1 MKDEDKNQAQL
12 IRELR
17 QMRQRVASLERERA
31 QFKRMAETDPYYNS
45 PDMFASADAVTERV
59 LHCNHSLLTTLG
71 YTEDELVGQPISK
84 IYHPDCLEDATTMFT
99 SLVNNGEIRDVELVL
114 RKKDGGT
121 VDVNLSAS
129 TIRDDT
135 GNPLYSR
142 FIWRDIT
149 QQKETERELRES
161 DQRFHQLADSIREVF
176 WLMSLEG
183 DEFYYLSPGYDEIW
197 GRSRYDLIAEPMS
210 WAESI
215 YPDDLEQV
223 LANFER
229 QKRGEFVE
237 YEFRIVRPDGEIR
250 WIQARAFPVKDE
262 GGNPYRVAGFA
273 LDITERKRAEEVSAM
288 QQRQLIQ
295 ADKMTS
301 LGILTA
307 GVAHEIN
314 NPNNF
319 ILLNGETLEKAW
331 FSVMPILERYYQ
343 ENGDFM
349 CAGVLYTELQ
359 TDIREMTTGIII
371 GAKRIQEIVDVLG
384 DFAHH
389 GDEDLSQPV
398 DCNTVIDSAIV
409 IVGNMIEKSTNRF
422 SPQLDRNLPMVLGNA
437 QQLEQV
443 FINLITNACQALPD
457 PSRSVVVS
465 TRKSSKDV
473 LIEFCDEGAGIPP
486 ENLRRIMDAFFTTKR
501 DTGGTGLGLSIS
513 YNIIKNHGGDLTFSS
528 ELGKGTTATV
538 KLPADPRSN
547 R

>member
-1 MKDEDKNQAQL
+1 MKDEAKMQAQP
-12 IRELR
+12 ISELR
-17 QMRQRVASLERERA
+17 RMRQRVASLERERA
-31 QFKRMAETDPYYNS
+31 QFKRMAETDPYFNS
-45 PDMFASADAVTERV
+45 PDMFASVDSVTERV
-59 LHCNHSLLTTLG
+59 LHCNHSLVTTLG
-71 YTEDELVGQPISK
+71 YTEDELVGHPISK
-84 IYHPDCLEDATTMFT
+84 IYHPDCLEDAATMFA
-99 SLVNNGEIRDVELVL
+99 SLVNNGEIRDVELAL

-129 TIRDDT
+129 TIRDDR

-183 DEFYYLSPGYDEIW
+183 DEFVYLSPGYDEIW
-197 GRSRYDLIAEPMS
+197 GRSRLDLIAEPMS

-223 LANFER
+223 LVNFER

-319 ILLNGETLEKAW
+319 ILLNGETLEKSW

-349 CAGVLYTELQ
+349 CAGVPYTELQ

-371 GAKRIQEIVDVLG
+371 GARRIQEIVNALG

-389 GDEDLSQPV
+389 GDENLSELV
-398 DCNTVIDSAIV
+398 DCNSVIDSAIV
-409 IVGNMIEKSTNRF
+409 IVGNMIKTSTNCF
-422 SPQLDRNLPMVLGNA
+422 STQLNRSLPMILGNA

-443 FINLITNACQALPD
+443 FINLITNSCQSLPD

-465 TRKSSKDV
+465 TRKSSKYV
-473 LIEFCDEGAGIPP
+473 LVEVCDEGEGIPS
-486 ENLRRIMDAFFTTKR
+486 ENLLRIIDAFFTTKR

-513 YNIIKNHGGDLTFSS
+513 YNIIKNHGGDLAFTS
-528 ELGKGTTATV
+528 ELGKGMTATV
-538 KLPADPRSN
+538 KLPADPRSD

>member
-1 MKDEDKNQAQL
+1 MQAQL
-12 IRELR
+12 IGELR
-17 QMRQRVASLERERA
+17 QMRQRVASLERERV

-45 PDMFASADAVTERV
+45 PEMFASADAVTERV
-59 LHCNHSLLTTLG
+59 LHCNQALLTPLG
-71 YTEDELVGQPISK
+71 YTEDELVGYAISK
-84 IYHPDCLEDATTMFT
+84 IYHPDCIEDATTMFT
-99 SLVNNGEIRDVELVL
+99 SLVSNGEIRDVELVL
-114 RKKDGGT
+114 RKKNGGKI
-121 VDVNLSAS
+121 DVNLSAS
-129 TIRDDT
+129 TIRDDR

-142 FIWRDIT
+142 FIWRDVT
-149 QQKETERELRES
+149 RYKETERELRQSE
-161 DQRFHQLADSIREVF
+161 QRFHQLANSIREVF

-237 YEFRIVRPDGEIR
+237 YEFRMTRPDGEIR

-273 LDITERKRAEEVSAM
+273 LDITERKRAEELSAM
-288 QQRQLIQ
+288 RQQQLIQ

-319 ILLNGETLEKAW
+319 ILLNGETLDKVW
-331 FSVMPILERYYQ
+331 CGIMPILERYYE
-343 ENGDFM
+343 ENGDFI
-349 CAGVLYTELQ
+349 CAGMPYTELQ
-359 TDIREMTTGIII
+359 SDIRNLTAGITD
-371 GAKRIQEIVDVLG
+371 GARRIQEIVNALG
-384 DFAHH
+384 DFAQH
-389 GDEDLSQPV
+389 GDENLSEPV
-398 DCNTVIDSAIV
+398 DCNSVIDSAIV
-409 IVGNMIEKSTNRF
+409 IVGNMIKTSTNCF
-422 SPQLDRNLPMVLGNA
+422 STQLNRSLPKILGNA

-443 FINLITNACQALPD
+443 FINLITNSCQSLPD

-465 TRKSSKDV
+465 TRKSSKYV
-473 LIEFCDEGAGIPP
+473 LVEVCDEGEGIPS
-486 ENLRRIMDAFFTTKR
+486 ENLLRIIDAFFTTKR

-513 YNIIKNHGGDLTFSS
+513 YNIIKNHGGDLTFTS

-538 KLPADPRSN
+538 KLPAAL
-547 R
+547 

>member
-1 MKDEDKNQAQL
+1 MKDGDKTQAQL
-12 IRELR
+12 IGELR
-17 QMRQRVASLERERA
+17 QMRPRVASLERERA
-31 QFKRMAETDPYYNS
+31 QYKRMAETDPYYNS
-45 PDMFASADAVTERV
+45 PEMFASADAVTERV
-59 LHCNHSLLTTLG
+59 LHCNQALLTTLG

-84 IYHPDCLEDATTMFT
+84 IYHPDCIADGKTMFT
-99 SLVNNGEIRDVELVL
+99 SLVSNGEIRDVELVL
-114 RKKDGGT
+114 RKNDGGT

-129 TIRDDT
+129 TIRDT
-135 GNPLYSR
+135 RGNPLYSR

-149 QQKETERELRES
+149 RHKETERELRQSE
-161 DQRFHQLADSIREVF
+161 QRFHQLANSIREVF

-237 YEFRIVRPDGEIR
+237 YEFRMTRPDGEIR

-273 LDITERKRAEEVSAM
+273 LDITERKRAEELSAM
-288 QQRQLIQ
+288 QQQQLIQ

-319 ILLNGETLEKAW
+319 ILLNGEILEKAW
-331 FSVMPILERYYQ
+331 NDVTPILERYYA
-343 ENGDFM
+343 ENGDFI
-349 CAGVLYTELQ
+349 CAGMPYTQ
-359 TDIREMTTGIII
+359 TRDKIAKLTAGISQ
-371 GAKRIQEIVDVLG
+371 GAKRIQVIVNSLG
-384 DFAHH
+384 DFAHEE
-389 GDEDLSQPV
+389 DENLSQAV
-398 DCNTVIDSAIV
+398 DCNTVVDSAVV
-409 IVGNMIEKSTNRF
+409 IIGNLVKTSTNCF
-422 SPQLDRNLPMVLGNA
+422 STQLNRSLPKILGNA

-443 FINLITNACQALPD
+443 LINLITNSCQALSD
-457 PSRSVVVS
+457 RSKSVVVL
-465 TRKSSKDV
+465 TRKSEKHV
-473 LIEFCDEGAGIPP
+473 LIEVRDEGEGIPS
-486 ENLRRIMDAFFTTKR
+486 ENLQRIVDAFFTTKR
-501 DTGGTGLGLSIS
+501 DIGGTGLGLSVS
-513 YNIIKNHGGDLTFSS
+513 YNIVKNHGGDLTFSS
-528 ELGKGTTATV
+528 EFGKGTTATV
-538 KLPADPRSN
+538 TLPIA
-547 R
+547 